1 MLTKTIGMRE
11 AVQAFLEKEM
21 YSFQR
26 QKDDTYVDEI
36 YADYNDTL
44 SEKTI
49 GEIIAA
55 DDPMCEF
62 YCRIQDNYQ
71 DCTWECEDELKKK
84 AIDNLTQD
92 DGPFPEGLTDEQE
105 EELSDWLHE
114 FVSIE
119 PPYKHYLNQDVC
131 VNIMMD
137 TGDGNYD
144 FTLNAHYPCWYGGK
158 QGDALDNKASIVWLA
173 QQQGYTKGQLRK
185 ALDNGDMANP
195 KGFLE
200 SMRVEL
206 ANMASH
212 MQMLTFLVKMSF
224 EKLLM
229 LNQLIKQQDRNGR
242 NYDATKN
249 PYCGCIIL
257 DESTMCGLFDP
268 WQGGG
273 SVLEVQLEKDVKIPV
288 KYIWTALPDEA
299 GPGYSVSDVYGMC
312 RSAWKDTL
320 KEIHSPEALKNCI

>member
-1 MLTKTIGMRE
+1 MLTKTIGIKE
-11 AVQAFLEKEM
+11 AVKAFLEDEI

-26 QKDDTYVDEI
+26 QKDGTYIVEI
-36 YADYNDTL
+36 DADYRDEL

-49 GEIIAA
+49 GEIVNSS
-55 DDPMCEF
+55 DPMCEF
-62 YCRIQDNYQ
+62 YCKVEDSYQ
-71 DCTWECEDELKKK
+71 EYIWECEDELKKK
-84 AIDNLTQD
+84 TIDGLTQD

-105 EELSDWLHE
+105 EEVNDWLYE
-114 FVSIE
+114 FVSFE
-119 PPYKHYLNQDVC
+119 APYKHYLNQDVC

-212 MQMLTFLVKMSF
+212 MQTLTFLVEMSF

-229 LNQLIKQQDRNGR
+229 LNQLIKQQDRNGHF
-242 NYDATKN
+242 YDARKN
-249 PYCGCIIL
+249 PYCGYIVL
-257 DESTMCGLFDP
+257 DKGTMCGLYDP

-299 GPGYSVSDVYGMC
+299 GPGYSVSNVYGMC
-312 RSAWKDTL
+312 RSAWRDTL
-320 KEIHSPEALKNCI
+320 KEIHSPEALKDCI